1 VLEDAPNRQLLT
13 AWRDGNDFAATV
25 LVRRY
30 MARLTSLA
38 SSRLSRKLARRVDAE
53 DVVLSAWR
61 SFFVAAG
68 RDRVEVAGDD
78 NLWPLLVTV
87 TLRKLS
93 RQAARHTAEC
103 RSIHAEERPRE
114 ELSWPAIVAQ
124 DPTPAD
130 AAMVTD
136 QIENLMA
143 GLTPLDGE
151 ILTKRLQ
158 GEQHCRIAEEV
169 GCSER
174 TVRRSLQLIR
184 ERYLATGQGDD
195 AAASGCDCIAFT
207 NEAKSKAET
216 HEGDGANGFA
226 SPGQAEAERSQRE
239 NSTAHFDDFSLQQL
253 VGQGTFGKVYRAIRS
268 CDDTTVAVK
277 YLRKTFWKND
287 VAADQLIREVSIVS
301 KLSHR
306 GIIQHFGWGKARSG
320 GVFTIMEW
328 VDGEDLDAWRRASK
342 RTLAEII
349 DCGIAVCGALAVAHH
364 AGVIHADVTPRNIL
378 RRKDGTFVLTDF
390 GFSRLR
396 SAPVNW
402 HSGGTPGFLAPEQI
416 SDAFGRV
423 SRQTDVFGLGSVLY
437 FLMTGQPP
445 FAGRDAPE
453 TLALTLSSHAAARVS
468 SLVPGCV
475 PAFDVLIARCLKKEP
490 HGRPNSVTTVLK
502 QLKCIEYDQPALP
515 QLINTE
521 TESS

>member
-1 VLEDAPNRQLLT
+1 MLEDAPNRELLT

-61 SFFVAAG
+61 SFFVATG
-68 RDRVEVAGDD
+68 RDRVDVAGDD
-78 NLWPLLVTV
+78 NLWPLLVTM

-93 RQAARHTAEC
+93 RQVSRHTAEC
-103 RSIHAEERPRE
+103 RSVHSEERHRE
-114 ELSWPAIVAQ
+114 ELSWPAIVAR

-143 GLTPLDGE
+143 GLASLDRA

-158 GEQHCRIAEEV
+158 GEQHCAIAEGV

-174 TVRRSLQLIR
+174 TVRRSLQKIR
-184 ERYLATGQGDD
+184 ERYLASDQGDD
-195 AAASGCDCIAFT
+195 TGASGLDSIVVFNKAIP
-207 NEAKSKAET
+207 KAET

-226 SPGQAEAERSQRE
+226 RPGQIEAERLHRE
-239 NSTAHFDDFSLQQL
+239 TPTAHFGDFSLQQL
-253 VGQGTFGKVYRAIRS
+253 VGQGNFGKVYRAIRYS
-268 CDDTTVAVK
+268 DDATVAVK
-277 YLRKTFWKND
+277 YLRKKFWMND

-301 KLSHR
+301 KLTHR
-306 GIIQHFGWGKARSG
+306 GIIQHFGWGKARRG
-320 GVFTIMEW
+320 GVFIIMEW
-328 VDGEDLDAWRRASK
+328 VDGEDVETWHRASK

-349 DCGIAVCGALAVAHH
+349 ECGIAVCDALAAAHN

-378 RRKDGTFVLTDF
+378 RRNDGTFVLTDF
-390 GFSRLR
+390 GFSRLG
-396 SAPVNW
+396 SAPVDR

-416 SDAFGRV
+416 ADAFGRV

-445 FAGRDAPE
+445 FAGRDVPE
-453 TLALTLSSHAAARVS
+453 TLALTLSSRAAARVS
-468 SLVPGCV
+468 SQVPGCV
-475 PAFDVLIARCLKKEP
+475 PAFDVLIAGCLKKEP
-490 HGRPNSVTTVLK
+490 HGRPNSVTTVLE
-502 QLKCIEYDQPALP
+502 QLKCIEYDEPA
-515 QLINTE
+515 
-521 TESS
+521 